1 MENNSSDK
9 KNKTR
14 RPQGVATQRLD
25 FLLDTIDTEVANL
38 AETVVTQGP
47 ILYETTS
54 NDEGSAMGFNHETTA
69 NDYLNLDKALF
80 GDSDEPQSGI
90 ESVAKETEAA
100 LDALRDSEDEVKG
113 MLTPDGVAT
122 DATNAAVAAPGQN
135 VEDQGAAEALAEVV
149 ATREVQSSSLPEKA
163 EEQVEI
169 AAEPSAVDDSLSEDV
184 SSDLHKPSDSEEGT
198 NPTSES
204 SPAAASDGEL
214 ATLMSRKIEALVT
227 RLVEER
233 LPAIAERIIVERF
246 DKIIAAMK

>member
-9 KNKTR
+9 KNKNR
-14 RPQGVATQRLD
+14 RPQGVATQKLD

-47 ILYETTS
+47 IFYETAS
-54 NDEGSAMGFNHETTA
+54 NDEGSAMGFNHETA
-69 NDYLNLDKALF
+69 ARDYLDLDMALLA
-80 GDSDEPQSGI
+80 DSDEPQSGN
-90 ESVAKETEAA
+90 ESAAKEAEAA
-100 LDALRDSEDEVKG
+100 LDALRDAEDEVNG

-122 DATNAAVAAPGQN
+122 DAKYAAVTAPGQD
-135 VEDQGAAEALAEVV
+135 VEDQTAAEALAELA
-149 ATREVQSSSLPEKA
+149 ATREVQSSSLLEKA
-163 EEQVEI
+163 EKQVEI
-169 AAEPSAVDDSLSEDV
+169 SAEPSAVDDNLSEDLF
-184 SSDLHKPSDSEEGT
+184 SDLHKPSVSAEVT

-214 ATLMSRKIEALVT
+214 ATLMSNKIEALLT

-233 LPAIAERIIVERF
+233 LPAIAERIIVERL

>member
-14 RPQGVATQRLD
+14 RPQEVATQKLD

-47 ILYETTS
+47 ILYETAP

-69 NDYLNLDKALF
+69 RDYHDLDMALF
-80 GDSDEPQSGI
+80 AGSDEPQSGN

-100 LDALRDSEDEVKG
+100 LDALRDAEDEVKG
-113 MLTPDGVAT
+113 MLTPDGLAT
-122 DATNAAVAAPGQN
+122 DAKNGAVAAPGQD
-135 VEDQGAAEALAEVV
+135 VEDQGAADALVELA
-149 ATREVQSSSLPEKA
+149 ATRELQSSSLPEKA
-163 EEQVEI
+163 EEQGEVS
-169 AAEPSAVDDSLSEDV
+169 AEPSAVDDNLSEDLF
-184 SSDLHKPSDSEEGT
+184 SDLHKPSASEEGT

-204 SPAAASDGEL
+204 LPAAASDGEL
-214 ATLMSRKIEALVT
+214 ATLMSNKIEALLT

-233 LPAIAERIIVERF
+233 LPAIAERIIVERL